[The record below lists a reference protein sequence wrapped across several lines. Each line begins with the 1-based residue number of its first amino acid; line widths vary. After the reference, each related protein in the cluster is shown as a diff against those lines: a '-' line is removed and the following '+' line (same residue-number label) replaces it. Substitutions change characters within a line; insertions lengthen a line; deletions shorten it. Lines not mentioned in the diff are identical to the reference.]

1 MIDKGRG
8 LLRNL
13 SLRRKLLLTF
23 LLLLLVIAAGITVSV
38 NYYNQRFIN
47 HLMVESN
54 RQMMREM
61 NAQLDSIY
69 DQVNQVYLTR
79 ISMKYFSKRKKKRIL
94 RAFRGSFTMRTA

>member
-38 NYYNQRFIN
+38 NY
-47 HLMVESN
+47 
-54 RQMMREM
+54 
-61 NAQLDSIY
+61 
-69 DQVNQVYLTR
+69 
-79 ISMKYFSKRKKKRIL
+79 
-94 RAFRGSFTMRTA
+94 